1 MTPDKAAFETLDIAL
16 SRNLVTNIQAAL
28 LTARELPE
36 VPAGQRNSFMT
47 ALLVRQADLL
57 HELIGFMLI
66 KGKTPKPGECSNE
79 LKLLAA
85 LLVHY
90 SNADAAKPF
99 TRRTRSAEKHGPRS
113 PRNPHFLQELT

>member
-1 MTPDKAAFETLDIAL
+1 MTLDKAAFEALDIAL

-57 HELIGFMLI
+57 HELIGFMLLD
-66 KGKTPKPGECSNE
+66 GAVPKPGECSKE

-90 SNADAAKPF
+90 SNADAEKPF
-99 TRRTRSAEKHGPRS
+99 TAALSQLRSMGHEVPETLISFRS
-113 PRNPHFLQELT
+113 